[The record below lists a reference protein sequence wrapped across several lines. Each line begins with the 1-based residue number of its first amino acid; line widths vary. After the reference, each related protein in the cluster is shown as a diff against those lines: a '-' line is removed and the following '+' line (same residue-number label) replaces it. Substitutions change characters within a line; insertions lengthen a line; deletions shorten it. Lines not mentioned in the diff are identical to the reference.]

1 MSPQTKKKDPSITFL
16 NRFGYNVVKLPRT
29 GIEPM
34 DVIGRDATTQWLGPI
49 SRVWASDEPVP
60 SPGPPHAAVAINGQR
75 SDALDLSVGL
85 SVLANALAAFG
96 AAVPSLDI
104 AYKSAHSIQF
114 SYTGVTSTSVAP
126 FDAGNYLAKGT
137 LRSDNPVVQN
147 YFLTGKAMAYLI
159 VEVLKSNSITV
170 TASDSHGAGV
180 SVDVPA
186 IQGIIGAKIAVK
198 PSDASNSCLTFTGP
212 EGVTFGFA
220 VQQILRD
227 GEKWALHGAAPGAD
241 IAFASR
247 PGGPG
252 RGAPSPQPVLLD
264 TGDSECLLAMDSRAD

>member
-1 MSPQTKKKDPSITFL
+1 MSPLPKKKDPSITFL

-34 DVIGRDATTQWLGPI
+34 DVIGRDQATQWLGPI
-49 SRVWASDEPVP
+49 SRVWTTTEPTP
-60 SPGPPHAAVAINGQR
+60 QPGPPHPAVAVNGQR
-75 SDALDLSVGL
+75 TDALDLSVGL

-96 AAVPSLDI
+96 ASVPSLDL

-114 SYTGVTSTSVAP
+114 AYTGVTSTSVAP

-137 LRSDNPVVQN
+137 LSSENPVVQN
-147 YFLTGKAMAYLI
+147 YFLDGNATAYLI

-170 TASDSHGAGV
+170 TASDSHGVGV

-186 IQGIIGAKIAVK
+186 LQGVVGAKIGVK
-198 PSDASNSCLTFTGP
+198 PSDSSNYSITFTGP
-212 EGVTFGFA
+212 EAVTFGFA
-220 VQQILRD
+220 VQQIQRE
-227 GEKWALHGAAPGAD
+227 GEKWILRGAAPSSD
-241 IAFASR
+241 IAFAIR

-252 RGAPSPQPVLLD
+252 HEEHPRQPVFD
-264 TGDSECLLAMDSRAD
+264 TGDTDCLLSMEPVAK